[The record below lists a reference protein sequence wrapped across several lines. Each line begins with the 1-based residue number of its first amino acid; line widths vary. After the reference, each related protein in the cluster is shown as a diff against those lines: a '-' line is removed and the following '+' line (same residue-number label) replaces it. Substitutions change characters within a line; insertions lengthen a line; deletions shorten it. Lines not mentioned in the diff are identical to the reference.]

1 MILDI
6 LDKNE
11 IQVKSLNTIENSS
24 LKAFRVQETITSKV
38 HRESTNK
45 EASTVKEPGT
55 STTPNLV
62 ENKEMRNLN
71 SSKVDLKDYR

>member
-24 LKAFRVQETITSKV
+24 LKAFRVQETITS
-38 HRESTNK
+38 NK

-55 STTPNLV
+55 STTSNLV

>member
-24 LKAFRVQETITSKV
+24 LKAFRVQETITS
-38 HRESTNK
+38 NK